1 MGQNLTSWTAK
12 KQSIVARSSTKAEYR
27 SVANT
32 TAEIIWPHSLLQELK
47 QPTHQLTIIWCDNIG
62 VSYLAVNLCFKAQ
75 TKHVE
80 VDFHFVREQ
89 VKTGHISLQFI
100 SSIDQLANIFT
111 KYLSTSWFQFIK
123 GKLRILDKPS

>member
-1 MGQNLTSWTAK
+1 MYMGQNLTSWTAK

-80 VDFHFVREQ
+80 Q